1 MTWIKFFSET
11 ALKNYHAFGKN
22 YFVKKIFFRSF
33 ASTIKLAS
41 CLSVGV
47 LSPKNRNFKSL

>member
-22 YFVKKIFFRSF
+22 YFVKNIFFRSF